1 MGSGSL
7 IALYFT
13 PVNAKLLLCELFS
26 NEVRRHSGSFCIRIL
41 AAGSITFHGERSNN
55 SNFLALPSKTFLL
68 CHRKL
73 SCLSSKT
80 FPLCHRKLSCFV
92 IENFPA
98 LSSKTFMLCHR
109 KLSCFVILSVVRR
122 QPNGAEGP
130 HARVQRPWPV
140 QASPTTTPTAL

>member
-1 MGSGSL
+1 
-7 IALYFT
+7 
-13 PVNAKLLLCELFS
+13 VNCFPTKYVGTQVVSVFEFWQLDRLLFMARDLTT
-26 NEVRRHSGSFCIRIL
+26 
-41 AAGSITFHGERSNN
+41 A
-55 SNFLALPSKTFLL
+55 TFLL
-68 CHRKL
+68 CHQKL
-73 SCLSSKT
+73 SCFVIEN
-80 FPLCHRKLSCFV
+80 FPACHRKLSRFV